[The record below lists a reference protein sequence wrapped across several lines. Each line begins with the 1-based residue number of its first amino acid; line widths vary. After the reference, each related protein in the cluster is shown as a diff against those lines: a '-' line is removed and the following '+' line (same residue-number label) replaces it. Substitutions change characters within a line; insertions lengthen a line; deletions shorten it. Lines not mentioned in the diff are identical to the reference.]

1 LSGQPPPSI
10 QDTSG
15 ATTQTTPTSTTT
27 TTTTSAHT
35 PSPPPPTA
43 SAQSSTSTGQ
53 FSHGEH
59 GQTRKYEE
67 YAYVLDFTPRGK
79 SITVRG
85 REGVIIQA
93 IGEERL
99 TLLELLGIAN
109 ATVDVGDRLYIGREG
124 REKVS
129 SVLGRLEYNDIS
141 QTAKNELP
149 NIVEKIVVA
158 NEKRFVNYINVSQ
171 PITPRIH
178 ALELIPGIGKTYMM
192 TIIKERDKRKFEN
205 FADLQTRV
213 GLRDPAKLVAKRIL
227 EEVMG
232 QARMNL
238 FVRK

>member
-1 LSGQPPPSI
+1 MSGQQP
-10 QDTSG
+10 
-15 ATTQTTPTSTTT
+15 
-27 TTTTSAHT
+27 
-35 PSPPPPTA
+35 PPPPTPP
-43 SAQSSTSTGQ
+43 STQDAAAGH
-53 FSHGEH
+53 FSQGEH
-59 GQTRKYEE
+59 GQPRKYEE

-79 SITVRG
+79 SLTVRG

-99 TLLELLGIAN
+99 TLLELLGISN
-109 ATVDVGDRLYIGREG
+109 TTVEIGERLYIGREG

-129 SVLGRLEYNDIS
+129 SVLGRLEYTAIS
-141 QTAKNELP
+141 QAAKNELA
-149 NIVEKIVVA
+149 NIIEKVVVA
-158 NEKRFVNYINVSQ
+158 NEKRFVNYINNAQ

-192 TIIKERDKRKFEN
+192 TIIKERDKKKFEN
-205 FADLQTRV
+205 FSDLQTRV
-213 GLRDPAKLVAKRIL
+213 GLRDPAKLIAKRII

>member
-1 LSGQPPPSI
+1 MSGQQPPTPSAST
-10 QDTSG
+10 QDTAAG
-15 ATTQTTPTSTTT
+15 
-27 TTTTSAHT
+27 H
-35 PSPPPPTA
+35 
-43 SAQSSTSTGQ
+43 
-53 FSHGEH
+53 FSQGEH
-59 GQTRKYEE
+59 NQPRKYEE

-79 SITVRG
+79 STTVRG

-99 TLLELLGIAN
+99 TLLELLGIPN
-109 ATVDVGDRLYIGREG
+109 ATVEIGERLYIGREG

-141 QTAKNELP
+141 QAAKNELP
-149 NIVEKIVVA
+149 NIIERVVVA
-158 NEKRFVNYINVSQ
+158 NEKRFVNYINNSQ

-192 TIIKERDKRKFEN
+192 TIIKERDKKKFEN
-205 FADLQTRV
+205 FSELQTRV
-213 GLRDPAKLVAKRIL
+213 GLRDPAKLVAKRII
-227 EEVMG
+227 EEIMG

>member
-1 LSGQPPPSI
+1 MSGQPPS
-10 QDTSG
+10 
-15 ATTQTTPTSTTT
+15 TPD
-27 TTTTSAHT
+27 AAAGHY
-35 PSPPPPTA
+35 
-43 SAQSSTSTGQ
+43 
-53 FSHGEH
+53 SHSEH
-59 GQTRKYEE
+59 GQPRKYEE

-99 TLLELLGIAN
+99 TLLELLGVQNAN
-109 ATVDVGDRLYIGREG
+109 VDLGERLYIGREG
-124 REKVS
+124 RDKVA

-141 QTAKNELP
+141 QAAKNELP

-158 NEKRFVNYINVSQ
+158 NEKRFVEYINLSQ

-192 TIIKERDKRKFEN
+192 TIIKEREKKKFDN
-205 FADLQTRV
+205 FADLQSRV
-213 GLRDPAKLVAKRIL
+213 GLRDPAKLVAKRII
-227 EEVMG
+227 EEIMG

>member
-1 LSGQPPPSI
+1 LSGQPP
-10 QDTSG
+10 Q
-15 ATTQTTPTSTTT
+15 
-27 TTTTSAHT
+27 
-35 PSPPPPTA
+35 SPPA
-43 SAQSSTSTGQ
+43 ESSTQHTADAGHYSPAEQ
-53 FSHGEH
+53 HS
-59 GQTRKYEE
+59 QPRKYEE

-99 TLLELLGIAN
+99 TLLELLGIPN
-109 ATVDVGDRLYIGREG
+109 STVEIGERLYIGRET

-141 QTAKNELP
+141 QAAKNELA
-149 NIVEKIVVA
+149 NIIEKVVIA
-158 NEKRFVNYINVSQ
+158 NEKRFVNYINNAQ

-192 TIIKERDKRKFEN
+192 TIIKERDKKKFET
-205 FADLQTRV
+205 FSDLQNRV
-213 GLRDPAKLVAKRIL
+213 GLRDPAKLVAKRIID
-227 EEVMG
+227 EIMG

-238 FVRK
+238 FVRR

>member
-1 LSGQPPPSI
+1 MSGQPPPS
-10 QDTSG
+10 QDA
-15 ATTQTTPTSTTT
+15 ATG
-27 TTTTSAHT
+27 HY
-35 PSPPPPTA
+35 
-43 SAQSSTSTGQ
+43 
-53 FSHGEH
+53 SHGEH
-59 GQTRKYEE
+59 GQPRKYEE

-99 TLLELLGIAN
+99 TLLELLGVQNAN
-109 ATVDVGDRLYIGREG
+109 VEIGERLYIGREG
-124 REKVS
+124 RDKVA

-141 QTAKNELP
+141 QTAKNELS

-158 NEKRFVNYINVSQ
+158 NEKRFVEYMNMSQ

-192 TIIKERDKRKFEN
+192 TIIKERDKKKFEN
-205 FADLQTRV
+205 FADLQSRV
-213 GLRDPAKLVAKRIL
+213 GLRDPAKLVAKRII
-227 EEVMG
+227 EEIMG

>member
-1 LSGQPPPSI
+1 MSGQQPPP
-10 QDTSG
+10 
-15 ATTQTTPTSTTT
+15 
-27 TTTTSAHT
+27 
-35 PSPPPPTA
+35 PPPPTPP
-43 SAQSSTSTGQ
+43 STQDATAAGN
-53 FSHGEH
+53 FSQGEH
-59 GQTRKYEE
+59 GQPRKYEE

-99 TLLELLGIAN
+99 TLLELLGIQN
-109 ATVDVGDRLYIGREG
+109 ATVEIGERLYIGREG

-129 SVLGRLEYNDIS
+129 SVLGRLEYNAIS
-141 QTAKNELP
+141 QAAKNELA
-149 NIVEKIVVA
+149 NIIEKVVVA
-158 NEKRFVNYINVSQ
+158 NEKRFVNYINNAQ

-192 TIIKERDKRKFEN
+192 TIIKERDKKKFEN
-205 FADLQTRV
+205 FSDLQTRV
-213 GLRDPAKLVAKRIL
+213 GLRDPAKLISKRII
-227 EEVMG
+227 EEIMG